1 MLLLLLSGKTSILY
15 KIKLNENI
23 CTIPTIGFNLET
35 VTPVKGISFTV
46 WDIGG
51 QKKIRDLW
59 RYYYE
64 STDGLI
70 FVVDSTDS
78 DRFDEASEE
87 LFDMLKDEAMR
98 NVPVVVI
105 ANKQDL
111 SNAVNVDQLVT
122 RLNLNNLPKTH
133 KWFIQGA
140 CAINGDGIWEAIRE
154 LAEMIKKQK

>member
-1 MLLLLLSGKTSILY
+1 MS
-15 KIKLNENI
+15 
-23 CTIPTIGFNLET
+23 
-35 VTPVKGISFTV
+35 PVKGVSFTV

-59 RYYYE
+59 RYYYQ

-78 DRFDEASEE
+78 DRLSEAFEE
-87 LFDMLKDEAMR
+87 LFSMLNDDAMT

-111 SNAVNVDQLVT
+111 PTAIKVDQLVT

-140 CAINGDGIWEAIRE
+140 CAINGDGIWESIRQ
-154 LAEMIKKQK
+154 LADMIKDQR

>member
-1 MLLLLLSGKTSILY
+1 V
-15 KIKLNENI
+15 
-23 CTIPTIGFNLET
+23 ET
-35 VTPVKGISFTV
+35 VSPVKGVSFTV

-59 RYYYE
+59 RYYYQ

-78 DRFDEASEE
+78 DRLSEACEE
-87 LFDMLKDEAMR
+87 LFSMLNDDAMT

-111 SNAVNVDQLVT
+111 PTAIKVDQLVT

-140 CAINGDGIWEAIRE
+140 CAINGDGIWESIRQ
-154 LAEMIKKQK
+154 LADMIKDQK